1 MAFLAESPLTRL
13 KINVMPSRQINP
25 GVEADLWELAFGPFQ
40 QTMPSHLETVAL
52 FSDQRRLVVSEVHP
66 LANEIAS
73 EPERALAEIPLVVS
87 HLENPD
93 VRPAIDK
100 LRDVFGTIWEVND
113 LSLRIDLIHSGR
125 AMGFMDSRVMAAEP
139 RCASFRQ
146 VDGFS
151 FSEIP
156 LTFGLIHRQGKPLSG
171 GASRFIELCR
181 EFDFSPEGAL

>member
-1 MAFLAESPLTRL
+1 M
-13 KINVMPSRQINP
+13 
-25 GVEADLWELAFGPFQ
+25 
-40 QTMPSHLETVAL
+40 
-52 FSDQRRLVVSEVHP
+52 
-66 LANEIAS
+66 
-73 EPERALAEIPLVVS
+73 
-87 HLENPD
+87 
-93 VRPAIDK
+93 RPAIDK

-171 GASRFIELCR
+171 GVSRFIELCR